1 MAGLLLISM
10 LLEISVPIYNFPALS
25 DSCEIIIVMMEDGLL
40 PENAWEGI
48 FPWQR
53 EEFWTLACSGM
64 MIQRAG
70 WSGYLLLC
78 PLGVGAEILETAEN
92 LAEAEVTADNSA
104 MCIGMQLHPV
114 SDCPSSILFFS
125 ASGDD
130 PPPDRLPLR
139 TSTWLHQES
148 DTLMINSSTEGDA
161 FFWTDLPDS
170 VSLLSAAWRGI
181 GTEIVPAGST
191 SVRVAFSCVH
201 GSIPSNL
208 SYVDIE
214 PHPIDDMYMNTWGLA
229 LSMVDSLIADLYPLR
244 QDPGH
249 LLWIR
254 GSGTAPPWRSSS
266 SPTPPT
272 SAEYVIALPDNSAT
286 VSMPGI
292 DDPSTIPA
300 IVEIE
305 LPGKLSSPANGAIIE
320 AVLERIIGRDFISQL
335 EDEVYFDVVCGN
347 AGEVSIWLVNQDEDE
362 PLRDDD
368 FQVVLE
374 TLRNSILVPPGHILI
389 RNAAIRASLL
399 QGRVQNPPNVYVI
412 SMELMNIL
420 FPD

>member
-1 MAGLLLISM
+1 MTGLLLISM
-10 LLEISVPIYNFPALS
+10 LLEISVPIYNLPALS

-40 PENAWEGI
+40 PENAWSGM

-53 EEFWTLACSGM
+53 EKFWTLACSGM

-70 WSGYLLLC
+70 WAGYLLLC
-78 PLGVGAEILETAEN
+78 PVGVGEEILETAEN
-92 LAEAEVTADNSA
+92 LAEAAATEDNSA
-104 MCIGMQLHPV
+104 MCTGMGLNSD

-125 ASGDD
+125 ASGND

-139 TSTWLHQES
+139 SSSWLQQES
-148 DTLMINSSTEGDA
+148 DTLMINSSTEGNA

-170 VSLLSAAWRGI
+170 VSLLSAAWRGF

-191 SVRVAFSCVH
+191 SVRLAFTSVH
-201 GSIPSNL
+201 GSVPSNL
-208 SYVDIE
+208 SCVDIE

-229 LSMVDSLIADLYPLR
+229 LSTVDSLIANLFPIR

-254 GSGTAPPWRSSS
+254 GSGSAPPLRSSS

-272 SAEYVIALPDNSAT
+272 SADYVIALPDCSAT
-286 VSMPGI
+286 ISMPGI
-292 DDPSTIPA
+292 DDPSTIPSIA
-300 IVEIE
+300 EIE
-305 LPGKLSSPANGAIIE
+305 LPGRLSSPANGAIIK
-320 AVLERIIGRDFISQL
+320 AVLERIISRDVISQF

-347 AGEVSIWLVNQDEDE
+347 EGEVSIWFVNQDEGE
-362 PLRDDD
+362 SQRDDD
-368 FQVVLE
+368 LQMVLE
-374 TLRNSILVPPGHILI
+374 TLQNSILVPPGHVLI
-389 RNAAIRASLL
+389 RNAAIRASLM
-399 QGRVQNPPNVYVI
+399 QGQIQNPPNVHVI

>member
-1 MAGLLLISM
+1 MIGLLLISL
-10 LLEISVPIYNFPALS
+10 LLEINVPVHNLPALS

-40 PENAWEGI
+40 PENAWSGI
-48 FPWQR
+48 YPWQR

-78 PLGVGAEILETAEN
+78 PVGVGEEIVETAEY
-92 LAEAEVTADNSA
+92 LSKAPVAEDNSS
-104 MCIGMQLHPV
+104 MCTGMQLQPV
-114 SDCPSSILFFS
+114 SDCSSSILFFS
-125 ASGDD
+125 TSGND

-139 TSTWLHQES
+139 TSSWLQQGS
-148 DTLMINSSTEGDA
+148 DTLMINSSTEGSV

-170 VSLLSAAWRGI
+170 VSLFSAAWRGF

-191 SVRVAFSCVH
+191 SVRLAFTSVH
-201 GSIPSNL
+201 GSVPSNL
-208 SYVDIE
+208 SCIDIE

-229 LSMVDSLIADLYPLR
+229 LSAVDSLIANIYPVR

-254 GSGTAPPWRSSS
+254 GSGTAPPLRSSS
-266 SPTPPT
+266 SPAPPIA
-272 SAEYVIALPDNSAT
+272 AEYVIALPDSSAAI
-286 VSMPGI
+286 SMPGI
-292 DDPSTIPA
+292 DDPSTIPSIA
-300 IVEIE
+300 EIE
-305 LPGKLSSPANGAIIE
+305 LPGKLSSSGNGAIIE
-320 AVLERIIGRDFISQL
+320 AVLERIISRDVISQFD
-335 EDEVYFDVVCGN
+335 DEIYFDVVCGDEGKVSVWFVN
-347 AGEVSIWLVNQDEDE
+347 KDEGESR
-362 PLRDDD
+362 RDDD
-368 FQVVLE
+368 FQMVLE
-374 TLRNSILVPPGHILI
+374 ILQNSILVPPGHILI

-399 QGRVQNPPNVYVI
+399 EGRLQNPPNVYVI